1 MRKNTRK
8 TAMFLLGT
16 MALTGISTT
25 VVGGAV
31 SQTLFVK
38 AAENEYNAT
47 NGIVVVGEG
56 SASITI
62 SGNKAQ
68 SLLGKKF
75 KLYKL
80 FDAENSADGES
91 INYTYNELYETA
103 LKKVV
108 AEALQKEVK
117 EVTEYMVIDYIQSLN
132 HNVVEGVDA
141 EQKLEGAYSD
151 FRYFVEK
158 LRDEIENS
166 NVTGETV
173 IASSVRDDNSILV
186 SGLDFGYY
194 IIDEISDV
202 ENEHAASS
210 LCMVDTA
217 NPLAQIKIKSDYP
230 NVIKKIQED
239 DKSENITDP
248 DGWNDIADYEIGQTV
263 PYKYESNVSNMNG
276 YDTYYY
282 AWHDVM
288 DEALTFQSDSVE
300 IVISGE
306 MENGDVKSYK
316 LSKNEYTIE
325 ENTEDGDTF
334 KIAIEDIKKIVDREF
349 DRKNDLGENIYGQSV
364 VLKYNAVLNDKAAL
378 RTGRAGFENDVRLEF
393 SNNPDSTG
401 IGSTGYTPWDTVV
414 CFTYKVN
421 VLKTNNYNLE
431 LEGAKFRLYSDE
443 ECENEVYLKK
453 SENGY
458 IVMNRDLLGGT
469 DHVGGSVPENAVE
482 MVSAKDGTFV
492 IYGLDQGTYY
502 LKETEA
508 PDGYRALLDPIE
520 IRVIPTFTEERDG
533 YVKGEGATD
542 TTLQKLEATAK
553 MKTFYS
559 GLLNAESQSL
569 ETEVEDGS
577 INLNV
582 VNKVGMKLPV
592 TGTSTLLIIFAAGSG
607 MMVYSVL
614 SKKKKREQ
622 I

>member
-31 SQTLFVK
+31 SQTLFVQ

-393 SNNPDSTG
+393 SNNPDSKG

-592 TGTSTLLIIFAAGSG
+592 TGTSTLLIIFVAGSG

>member
-31 SQTLFVK
+31 SQTLFVQ

-68 SLLGKKF
+68 SLLRKKF

-217 NPLAQIKIKSDYP
+217 NPLVQIKIKSDYP

-288 DEALTFQSDSVE
+288 DEALTFQPDSVE

-325 ENTEDGDTF
+325 ENTEDGETF

-520 IRVIPTFTEERDG
+520 ISVIPTFTEERDG

>member
-31 SQTLFVK
+31 SQTLFVQ

-421 VLKTNNYNLE
+421 VLKTNNYTLE

-520 IRVIPTFTEERDG
+520 ISVIPTFTEERDG

-592 TGTSTLLIIFAAGSG
+592 TGTSTLLIIFVAGSG

>member
-31 SQTLFVK
+31 SQTLFVQ

-132 HNVVEGVDA
+132 HNVVEGVNA

-520 IRVIPTFTEERDG
+520 ISVIPTFTEERDG

-592 TGTSTLLIIFAAGSG
+592 TGTSTLLIIFVAGSG